1 MSEPSMTDE
10 RSGQSEPNPAQRIRL
25 HRRAL
30 IGGAAATGLVATGRG
45 RASAAPSAPMT
56 PRYRTWQAAN
66 LPDGMAIVTSPRLP
80 LFGIGENDIPGLIN
94 GQTVDWNAVGSPVRV
109 GVDPVAIEGA
119 VPDGMTPIATFPNYA
134 ELASYLGDNPG
145 AFAMVPV
152 DDVDF
157 RVNVLS
163 VSGYDPLRDRDD
175 VARIAFVGD
184 IVPGRNVSAKSR
196 YYGDW
201 SRPFR
206 KIAAELQ
213 TYDAVI
219 ANLEGNVSA
228 NITPPTDA
236 HTFSFVAEPEFLEGL
251 VFAGIDAV
259 SLANNHSAWNAD
271 GWGLSAF
278 NDTRTELDNYGI
290 PYFSGGDDLVHASA
304 PFVIETKG
312 MRIAVTG
319 VDGVTANDEQ
329 SLGVLSGNVGATM
342 GQAGTNPYVTD
353 YFTGDMRD
361 LSAQYDVVIP
371 YFHMGS
377 VRSDTAGLGAPGRQG
392 CLRCRRDDGRH
403 QPSAPDPG
411 DGVLRRQADRLLRWK
426 LRVRSDVQQRSA
438 DRHDSRIVLQ
448 GWRRRGRASERR
460 GDRRFP
466 PAAPDEFGRARVADG
481 PVLAIRSNELGSYSG
496 DNDPARFEQGR
507 SFVLSVQPGVADPG
521 QATGQPVLRSLRRR
535 RAGPRTSA
543 T

>member
-1 MSEPSMTDE
+1 MTDE
-10 RSGQSEPNPAQRIRL
+10 RSEQSEPNPEQRIRL

-134 ELASYLGDNPG
+134 ELAAYLGDNPG

-157 RVNVLS
+157 RANVLS

-290 PYFSGGDDLVHASA
+290 PYFGGGDDLVHASA
-304 PFVIETKG
+304 PFVIEAKG

-371 YFHMGS
+371 YFHMGVEYVPTPPDWALQGARAACDAGATMVVTNHPHLIQGMEYYGDKPIVYS
-377 VRSDTAGLGAPGRQG
+377 VGNFVFDQMFSNEVRTGTILELCFKGGAVVGVRPKGVEIV
-392 CLRCRRDDGRH
+392 DFH
-403 QPSAPDPG
+403 QPRLMNSGEHASLMDRFWQSEAMNSA
-411 DGVLRRQADRLLRWK
+411 R
-426 LRVRSDVQQRSA
+426 
-438 DRHDSRIVLQ
+438 
-448 GWRRRGRASERR
+448 
-460 GDRRFP
+460 
-466 PAAPDEFGRARVADG
+466 
-481 PVLAIRSNELGSYSG
+481 
-496 DNDPARFEQGR
+496 
-507 SFVLSVQPGVADPG
+507 
-521 QATGQPVLRSLRRR
+521 
-535 RAGPRTSA
+535 
-543 T
+543 